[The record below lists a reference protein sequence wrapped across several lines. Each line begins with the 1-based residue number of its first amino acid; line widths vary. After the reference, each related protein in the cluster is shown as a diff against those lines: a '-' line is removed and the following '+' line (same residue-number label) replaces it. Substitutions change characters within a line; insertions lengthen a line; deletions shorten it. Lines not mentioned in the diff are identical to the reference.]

1 MSRKTDSGKP
11 RWQWL
16 ANWLKICVALLAA
29 LILLRASGL
38 EIQLEIELGE
48 EPLLASL
55 TELDT
60 WLLPLGLVFI
70 YLLLAW
76 LWECFIGSRED

>member
-1 MSRKTDSGKP
+1 MSRTTESRKP

-16 ANWLKICVALLAA
+16 THWLKICVALLAA
-29 LILLRASGL
+29 LILLRAIGL

-55 TELDT
+55 NELET
-60 WLLPLGLVFI
+60 WILPLGLVLI

-76 LWECFIGSRED
+76 LWERFFGSRED